1 MSVPD
6 ARWVYAI
13 QRPSGDHDGS
23 PSSAS
28 SSVRRRT
35 SVPSASISQTW
46 PPSLDRENAMR
57 LPSGDHDGL
66 RSCALEEVSRFVP
79 VPSAFMT

>member
-1 MSVPD
+1 M
-6 ARWVYAI
+6 YAT

-28 SSVRRRT
+28 SSVRRRAP
-35 SVPSASISQTW
+35 VPSAFITQTW

-57 LPSGDHDGL
+57 LPSGDHVGPWSFAFED
-66 RSCALEEVSRFVP
+66 VSRLVP
-79 VPSAFMT
+79 VPSAFTM